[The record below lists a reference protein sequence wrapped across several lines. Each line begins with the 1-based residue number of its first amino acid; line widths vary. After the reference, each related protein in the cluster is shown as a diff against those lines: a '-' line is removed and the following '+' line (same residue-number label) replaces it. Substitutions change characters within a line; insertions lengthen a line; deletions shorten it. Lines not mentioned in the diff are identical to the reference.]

1 VSEVLVVD
9 DSAPI
14 RTAVATALRVRGI
27 KVETAVD
34 GEDALRKLCAKT
46 TAGAAYDGVIL
57 DIAMPRV
64 NGWEVLLAIRSN
76 PIWRDTRVIILTG
89 VADEIADKVQAA
101 EYDAILVEKGDD
113 FVNAVQRLLGRVLA
127 CKES

>member
-1 VSEVLVVD
+1 
-9 DSAPI
+9 
-14 RTAVATALRVRGI
+14 VATALRVRGI